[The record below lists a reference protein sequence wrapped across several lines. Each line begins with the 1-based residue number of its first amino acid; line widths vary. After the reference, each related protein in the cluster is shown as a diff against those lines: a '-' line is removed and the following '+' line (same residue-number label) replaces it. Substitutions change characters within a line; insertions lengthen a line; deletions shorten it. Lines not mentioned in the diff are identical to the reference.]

1 MAPLPELSNVWRSL
15 WRGRVKQAQRRKLSR
30 LEKKEMTWGLF
41 FISPWMIG
49 FLLFYFLPMV
59 ASFGFSLYDFNPA
72 VPDQARF
79 VGFAN
84 WQRALFQDEEVWL
97 SLGRTLHF
105 AAISLPISL
114 LFALFLAILLN
125 SEHVLGKSVYRT
137 LFYMPTMIPLVATVL
152 IWNGVLNEQS
162 GWINVIIER
171 LTGIKATGTQ
181 GLRWLADPKLVYYAY
196 TMFGLWGV
204 GNAMI
209 IFLAGLQG
217 VPTELYEAAQIDG
230 ANWFHRL
237 IFITIPL
244 ITPVIFYQLVLGV
257 IGSLQY
263 FLAPFV
269 LNGGTGFPEGMTRFF
284 MVYFYK
290 QSFSFFSM
298 GYGATLAWLMLI
310 IAMIITVVL
319 FGTSRFWVF
328 YAGEER

>member
-1 MAPLPELSNVWRSL
+1 MAIIPDLSGALRS
-15 WRGRVKQAQRRKLSR
+15 GISKTKRRKLSQ
-30 LEKKEMTWGLF
+30 LEKKEMRWGLM
-41 FISPWMIG
+41 FISPWIIG
-49 FLLFYFLPMV
+49 FLAFYLLPMI

-79 VGFAN
+79 IGFAN
-84 WQRALFQDEEVWL
+84 WQRALFQDAEVWL
-97 SLGRTLHF
+97 SLRRTIHF

-125 SEHVLGKSVYRT
+125 SENVLGRSLYRT

-152 IWNGVLNEQS
+152 IWNGVLNEQT
-162 GWINVIIER
+162 GWINVLIER
-171 LTGIKATGTQ
+171 LTGIRATGTQ
-181 GLRWLADPKLVYYAY
+181 GLRWLADPNLVYYAY

-217 VPTELYEAAQIDG
+217 IPKELYEAAEIDG
-230 ANWFHRL
+230 ANWLQRL

-244 ITPVIFYQLVLGV
+244 LTPVIFYQLVLGV

-269 LNGGTGFPEGMTRFF
+269 LNNGTGFPEGMTRFF

-290 QSFSFFSM
+290 QSFTFFSM

-310 IAMIITVVL
+310 IAMIITIVL
-319 FGTSRFWVF
+319 FGTARYWVF
-328 YAGEER
+328 YTTEER

>member
-1 MAPLPELSNVWRSL
+1 MAPLPELSSVLRS
-15 WRGRVKQAQRRKLSR
+15 RTAATQRRKLSK
-30 LEKKEMTWGLF
+30 LEKKEIRWGLF
-41 FISPWMIG
+41 FISPWIIG
-49 FLLFYFLPMV
+49 FLLFYLLPML

-84 WQRALFQDEEVWL
+84 WQRALFQDAEVWL
-97 SLGRTLHF
+97 SLRRTLHF

-152 IWNGVLNEQS
+152 IWNGVLNEQT

-171 LTGIKATGTQ
+171 LTGIRTTGTQ
-181 GLRWLADPKLVYYAY
+181 GLRWLADPNLVYYAY

-230 ANWFHRL
+230 ANWFQRL

>member
-1 MAPLPELSNVWRSL
+1 MAIVPDVSEAL
-15 WRGRVKQAQRRKLSR
+15 RGTFAKTKRRKLSQ
-30 LEKKEMTWGLF
+30 LEKKEIRWGLL
-41 FISPWMIG
+41 FISPWIIG
-49 FLLFYFLPMV
+49 FLAFYLLPMI

-84 WQRALFQDEEVWL
+84 WQRALFQDQEVWL
-97 SLGRTLHF
+97 SLRRTIHF

-152 IWNGVLNEQS
+152 IWNGVFNEQT
-162 GWINVIIER
+162 GWINVMIER
-171 LTGIKATGTQ
+171 LTGIQATGTQ
-181 GLRWLADPKLVYYAY
+181 GLRWLADPNLVYYAY

-217 VPTELYEAAQIDG
+217 VPSELYEAAQIDG
-230 ANWFHRL
+230 ANWFQRL

-244 ITPVIFYQLVLGV
+244 ITPVIFYQVVLGV

-269 LNGGTGFPEGMTRFF
+269 LNNGTGFPEGMTRFF
-284 MVYFYK
+284 MVYFFK
-290 QSFSFFSM
+290 QSFTFFSM

-310 IAMIITVVL
+310 IAMIITIVL
-319 FGTSRFWVF
+319 FGTARFWVF
-328 YAGEER
+328 YTTEER